1 MPMIVT
7 ASKTQSGTNPRR
19 IATPLS
25 AESPGR
31 LTRYAPMR
39 VKAPGKAT
47 AMSKAMT
54 NSSTARV
61 SREANLNIENM

>member
-7 ASKTQSGTNPRR
+7 ASRTQSGTNPRR
-19 IATPLS
+19 IATPPS

-31 LTRYAPMR
+31 STRYVPMR

-47 AMSKAMT
+47 AMSNAMT

-61 SREANLNIENM
+61 SREAKRNIESM